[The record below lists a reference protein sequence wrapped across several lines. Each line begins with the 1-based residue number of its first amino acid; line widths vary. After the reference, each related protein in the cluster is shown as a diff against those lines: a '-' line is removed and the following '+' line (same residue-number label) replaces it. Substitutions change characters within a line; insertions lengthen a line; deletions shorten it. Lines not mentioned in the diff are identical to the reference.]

1 MARRVGRYTKNET
14 TKLIRMFSEGYSIYK
29 ICRNLNRSQNSIRN
43 NLIRLKLVEG
53 EISPKQY
60 KIKNPS
66 LDIKDSLAVII
77 FNYFLYI
84 IFLSLL
90 TFCMIVK
97 PILNPIEMF
106 IFGWIEIFILINF
119 YLIFNH
125 LCIPDLLM

>member
-14 TKLIRMFSEGYSIYK
+14 AKLIRMFSEGYSIYK

-43 NLIRLKLVEG
+43 NLIRLKLIEG

-77 FNYFLYI
+77 FNYFFYI
-84 IFLSLL
+84 IFLSFL
-90 TFCMIVK
+90 TFWMIVK
-97 PILNPIEMF
+97 PILNPVQMF
-106 IFGWIEIFILINF
+106 FEGLSVIFF
-119 YLIFNH
+119 
-125 LCIPDLLM
+125 

>member
-14 TKLIRMFSEGYSIYK
+14 AKLIRMFSEGYSIYK

-106 IFGWIEIFILINF
+106 IFGWIEFFQFLFFIF
-119 YLIFNH
+119 
-125 LCIPDLLM
+125 

>member
-14 TKLIRMFSEGYSIYK
+14 AKLIRMFSEGYSIYK

-53 EISPKQY
+53 EISPKRY

-66 LDIKDSLAVII
+66 LDIKDSLALII
-77 FNYFLYI
+77 FNYFFYI

-97 PILNPIEMF
+97 PILNPLEM
-106 IFGWIEIFILINF
+106 
-119 YLIFNH
+119 
-125 LCIPDLLM
+125 LMQKIIKIKSIQEYIQIKH